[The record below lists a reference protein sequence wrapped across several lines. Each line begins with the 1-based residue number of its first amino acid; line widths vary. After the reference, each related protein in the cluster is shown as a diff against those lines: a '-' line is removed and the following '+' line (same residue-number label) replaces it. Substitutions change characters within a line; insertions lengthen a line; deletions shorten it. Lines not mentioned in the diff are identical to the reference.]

1 MLEYF
6 YSSSSL
12 PIDRCSLCSQRVLYF
27 LLVLLI
33 LLQQQ
38 HTAAAAVTA
47 VVPFKIYFLLIF
59 IAANRGRRVNKQN
72 NYHNREYENTRKFFL
87 AVRQYEKNKNNSKS
101 GQITQGG
108 REGGV
113 TWITRGLYSLSPI
126 TVRGRFLY
134 FLCGLRTRTYQ
145 ARCGHAHD
153 VHAN

>member
-1 MLEYF
+1 MRRKLYELRINTWYFICTLVVVPSMLYIRCPDAPLPDFVLEYF

-113 TWITRGLYSLSPI
+113 T
-126 TVRGRFLY
+126 
-134 FLCGLRTRTYQ
+134 
-145 ARCGHAHD
+145 
-153 VHAN
+153 